1 MLKIIVNKC
10 PIDII
15 KSHNDLK
22 NTLFVNDGDVYNFLN
37 GNAIFLGKSFA
48 MSDIEEIADAIIEQN
63 KKFPSDNIIIHT
75 FNPLF
80 LNFFTDEDAKEY
92 FEYYDKKTNSFKKF
106 FSIERVL
113 NKLDV
118 MGPGEAVCDTDMNY
132 L

>member
-10 PIDII
+10 PMDI
-15 KSHNDLK
+15 LK
-22 NTLFVNDGDVYNFLN
+22 KHYDFNNVLFINDGDIYNFLN
-37 GNAIFLGKSFA
+37 GNAIFLGRSFA
-48 MSDIEEIADAIIEQN
+48 LYDIEKIVDAIIEQ
-63 KKFPSDNIIIHT
+63 KDTFPNDDIIVHT

-92 FEYYDKKTNSFKKF
+92 FEYYDKKTNTFKKL

-113 NKLDV
+113 KKLDV

>member
-1 MLKIIVNKC
+1 MLKVIVNKC

-15 KSHNDLK
+15 KSRNDLK

-37 GNAIFLGKSFA
+37 GNAIFLGKSFG

-63 KKFPSDNIIIHT
+63 KKFPDDNIIIHT

-92 FEYYDKKTNSFKKF
+92 FEYYDKKTDSFKKF
-106 FSIERVL
+106 FSIERIL